1 MNNFNLHS
9 MFLFNLF
16 DSYKILILIFV
27 AIILCSV
34 LGFLSLSI
42 SILTNFESQKLE
54 QYECGFD
61 PFDNAP
67 EQPFNVHFYIIGVLF
82 LIFDVE
88 VSFLFPWIFGLN
100 NINIFGIFTMIIFI
114 FLLIIGF
121 YYEWKK
127 GALKWSQSQS

>member
-1 MNNFNLHS
+1 MTTINIISYLD
-9 MFLFNLF
+9 LLEC
-16 DSYKILILIFV
+16 YKIIILIAV
-27 AIILCSV
+27 AILLATV
-34 LGFLSLSI
+34 LGLLSLTNSI
-42 SILTNFESQKLE
+42 VTNFESQKLE

-100 NINIFGIFTMIIFI
+100 AINSFSFFTMIIFI
-114 FLLIIGF
+114 SLLIIGF

-127 GALKWSQSQS
+127 GALKWSQI

>member
-1 MNNFNLHS
+1 MQNII
-9 MFLFNLF
+9 LFNLV
-16 DSYKILILIFV
+16 DSYKIIILMFV
-27 AIILCSV
+27 AVLLCSV
-34 LGFLSLSI
+34 LGLLSLTI
-42 SILTNFESQKLE
+42 SILTNFEAQKLE

-100 NINIFGIFTMIIFI
+100 NINLFGIFTMIIFVI
-114 FLLIIGF
+114 LLVIGF

-127 GALKWSQSQS
+127 GALKWSQS

>member
-1 MNNFNLHS
+1 MLQFAFIYNTEINIYFGLIEC
-9 MFLFNLF
+9 
-16 DSYKILILIFV
+16 YKIFILIFV
-27 AIILCSV
+27 AIILCLV
-34 LGFLSLSI
+34 LGILSLSI

-88 VSFLFPWIFGLN
+88 VAFLFP
-100 NINIFGIFTMIIFI
+100 
-114 FLLIIGF
+114 
-121 YYEWKK
+121 
-127 GALKWSQSQS
+127 